1 MSKHTEG
8 PSPSRLVRVLAAAVA
23 ASLVGAGGATA
34 SASTAIFFETPSKN
48 IVCVYI
54 SATGQQALLQC
65 GVGSGLHPPAP
76 KPVPACTVTDPAG
89 NRVELDS
96 TGKTHGFCSGDVGVL
111 AELGRAPVLAYGTT
125 WRRGSFVCRS
135 MISGL
140 ECRNGSGHGFFLS
153 RQSWHAF

>member
-1 MSKHTEG
+1 
-8 PSPSRLVRVLAAAVA
+8 VRPFVAAIVTALLAAAGA
-23 ASLVGAGGATA
+23 QASMK
-34 SASTAIFFETPSKN
+34 TAIFFETPSKN

-54 SATGQQALLQC
+54 SALGQQAALQC

-76 KPVPACTVTDPAG
+76 KPVPACTVTDPAS

-96 TGKTHGFCSGDVGVL
+96 TGKTHGFCSGDIGVL
-111 AELGRAPVLAYGTT
+111 AELGRAPVLAYGSS
-125 WRRGSFVCRS
+125 WRHGGFVCISRT
-135 MISGL
+135 SGL